1 MCIRDRNN
9 TEHSAPRGD
18 DSGRAQVF
26 RAAGLVASLALLSRV
41 LGLAREIVVR
51 QYLGVTTLEAT
62 AFDIAGR
69 FPEAIFLIVAGG
81 AIGSAFLPTF
91 TAHFSR
97 DDRAGRRPLLSAL
110 PHTAP
115 PPPPTFLAAGV
126 VFPPPVLHLSAVRRG
141 LMCMIGRCRF
151 PRSPP

>member
-1 MCIRDRNN
+1 MNN

-69 FPEAIFLIVAGG
+69 FPDAIFLIVAGG
-81 AIGSAFLPTF
+81 ASGSGFIPTF
-91 TAHFSR
+91 TAYFSR
-97 DDRAGRRPLLSAL
+97 DDEPGGWQLFSAVINRVTVVTTGISVL
-110 PHTAP
+110 VMTA
-115 PPPPTFLAAGV
+115 AAP
-126 VFPPPVLHLSAVRRG
+126 FPPLPDGFKEKELPVLVRFR
-141 LMCMIGRCRF
+141 LQ
-151 PRSPP
+151 